1 MAPVDVVPLTTV
13 LGAEVS
19 GVDPGSR
26 SGRRHGHRHCA
37 RPFFVTR
44 FCSSV
49 GNRSIPASLTGLARL
64 FGEPTEAHPVE
75 PSVEGH
81 PEVLAL
87 DADEGARADVWHSD
101 LTFQQCPPMGALLHA
116 LVVPAVGGDTIWSD
130 MAATYEAMSPTL
142 RGFLDGL
149 TASHSP
155 TKAGGYFSQRDP
167 AGDKARRTAATEPI
181 HHPVVRVHPETGG
194 RSLFVNPL
202 FTDKV
207 DGLRRSES
215 DALLGVIQNVAV
227 QPERLVRWHW
237 REGDVAFWDNRCTMH
252 YALLEFSG
260 PRRMN
265 RVALRR
271 RATGRRPRLSG
282 RARRQVE
289 ALRSTL
295 SHPSPPGP
303 ERCRSPVCQVHHHGE
318 RSRRRRLHRERL
330 GHASGAGTAGGVPAA
345 VRTTASGRQSQSADG
360 GRTPAHRRSPG
371 RDLLDADLDG
381 GSLAHVQ
388 RWSRRSA
395 PRNRRPAADR
405 SA

>member
-1 MAPVDVVPLTTV
+1 MAPVEVVPLTTV

-19 GVDPGSR
+19 GVALAPTLDAGTVAALR
-26 SGRRHGHRHCA
+26 QALLRHKVL
-37 RPFFVTR
+37 FFRGQTLD
-44 FCSSV
+44 
-49 GNRSIPASLTGLARL
+49 PASLTGLARL

-101 LTFQQCPPMGALLHA
+101 LTFQPCPPMGAMLHA

-155 TKAGGYFSQRDP
+155 DRAGGYFSQRDP
-167 AGDKARRTAATEPI
+167 AGDKAARTAATEPT

-215 DALLGVIQNVAV
+215 DALLGMIQNVAV

-237 REGDVAFWDNRCTMH
+237 REGDLAFWDNRSTMH

-265 RVALRR
+265 RVALM
-271 RATGRRPRLSG
+271 G
-282 RARRQVE
+282 QQ
-289 ALRSTL
+289 
-295 SHPSPPGP
+295 
-303 ERCRSPVCQVHHHGE
+303 PV
-318 RSRRRRLHRERL
+318 
-330 GHASGAGTAGGVPAA
+330 GVQ
-345 VRTTASGRQSQSADG
+345 G
-360 GRTPAHRRSPG
+360 
-371 RDLLDADLDG
+371 
-381 GSLAHVQ
+381 
-388 RWSRRSA
+388 
-395 PRNRRPAADR
+395 
-405 SA
+405 

>member
-1 MAPVDVVPLTTV
+1 VA
-13 LGAEVS
+13 
-19 GVDPGSR
+19 
-26 SGRRHGHRHCA
+26 
-37 RPFFVTR
+37 
-44 FCSSV
+44 
-49 GNRSIPASLTGLARL
+49 
-64 FGEPTEAHPVE
+64 
-75 PSVEGH
+75 GH

-101 LTFQQCPPMGALLHA
+101 LTFQQCPPMGAMLHA

-130 MAATYEAMSPTL
+130 MAATYETMSPTL

-167 AGDKARRTAATEPI
+167 AGDKATRTAATEPM

-215 DALLGVIQNVAV
+215 DALLGMIQNVAV

-237 REGDVAFWDNRCTMH
+237 REGDVAFWDNRSTMH

-265 RVALRR
+265 RVALV
-271 RATGRRPRLSG
+271 GDQPVG
-282 RARRQVE
+282 VE
-289 ALRSTL
+289 A
-295 SHPSPPGP
+295 
-303 ERCRSPVCQVHHHGE
+303 
-318 RSRRRRLHRERL
+318 
-330 GHASGAGTAGGVPAA
+330 
-345 VRTTASGRQSQSADG
+345 
-360 GRTPAHRRSPG
+360 
-371 RDLLDADLDG
+371 
-381 GSLAHVQ
+381 
-388 RWSRRSA
+388 
-395 PRNRRPAADR
+395 
-405 SA
+405 

>member
-19 GVDPGSR
+19 GVALAPALDAGTVTTLR
-26 SGRRHGHRHCA
+26 QALLRHKVL
-37 RPFFVTR
+37 FFR
-44 FCSSV
+44 GQSLD
-49 GNRSIPASLTGLARL
+49 PASLTGLARL

-101 LTFQQCPPMGALLHA
+101 LTFQRCPPMGAMLHA
-116 LVVPAVGGDTIWSD
+116 MVVPPVGGDTIWSD

-149 TASHSP
+149 TASHTP
-155 TKAGGYFSQRDP
+155 ARAGGYFSQRAP
-167 AGDKARRTAATEPI
+167 AGDKATRTAAAEPV
-181 HHPVVRVHPETGG
+181 HHPVVRVHPETGR

-215 DALLGVIQNVAV
+215 DALLGVIQNVAI

-252 YALLEFSG
+252 YALLEFTG

-265 RVALRR
+265 RVALE
-271 RATGRRPRLSG
+271 GE
-282 RARRQVE
+282 Q
-289 ALRSTL
+289 
-295 SHPSPPGP
+295 
-303 ERCRSPVCQVHHHGE
+303 PV
-318 RSRRRRLHRERL
+318 
-330 GHASGAGTAGGVPAA
+330 GV
-345 VRTTASGRQSQSADG
+345 
-360 GRTPAHRRSPG
+360 
-371 RDLLDADLDG
+371 
-381 GSLAHVQ
+381 
-388 RWSRRSA
+388 
-395 PRNRRPAADR
+395 
-405 SA
+405 